1 MYDVYSWS
9 TSNGR
14 KVHIM
19 LEELG
24 VDYTIHPIEIGRGDQ
39 FTPEFT
45 TINPNQKIPA
55 IVDNDG
61 PSGKAFKVF
70 ESGAI
75 LLYLG
80 EKHGQFYPKEI
91 TKRYEVLQWLMF
103 KMGGVGPMFGQ
114 AHNFRRS
121 SGEKVPYAIERY
133 TKETR
138 RLWSVLDTRLAD
150 RNWIAADEYSIADIA
165 IFPWCARFEWQ
176 GISLDEFPNVK
187 RWYQTLEAR
196 PAVQTG
202 MVPMQPRGK

>member
-1 MYDVYSWS
+1 
-9 TSNGR
+9 
-14 KVHIM
+14 M

-45 TINPNQKIPA
+45 AINPNQKIPA

-103 KMGGVGPMFGQ
+103 QMAGIGQ
-114 AHNFRRS
+114 A
-121 SGEKVPYAIERY
+121 
-133 TKETR
+133 
-138 RLWSVLDTRLAD
+138 
-150 RNWIAADEYSIADIA
+150 AANST
-165 IFPWCARFEWQ
+165 F
-176 GISLDEFPNVK
+176 
-187 RWYQTLEAR
+187 
-196 PAVQTG
+196 
-202 MVPMQPRGK
+202 